1 MKVVKW
7 VQQGDESES
16 GQMAITETAKGRI
29 SDSLLQI
36 GNILLWWR
44 KQTLVALL
52 YLVVLILL
60 HISSRSS
67 GRSPR
72 RSSRRTSRRSYRTSI
87 RRSSDATP
95 GTSKHSAPLSESNH
109 PAAPANR
116 YFMWRE
122 ISGVHLHRLF
132 MWRKIYIRTM
142 KNIRCAPASSVPAR
156 SSCWTAC
163 NSSVSCLQCKLH
175 AEVNVL
181 TSLTLQR
188 CNQAGKDLSCSA
200 RWMGQ

>member
-1 MKVVKW
+1 MECLIVYYRSSCYRSGITSLVKKTDTCC
-7 VQQGDESES
+7 VD
-16 GQMAITETAKGRI
+16 
-29 SDSLLQI
+29 
-36 GNILLWWR
+36 
-44 KQTLVALL
+44 L
-52 YLVVLILL
+52 YLVVLTHKKRFYCTYQLDHLEDHLEVHQEDHIEFLL
-60 HISSRSS
+60 ERSS
-67 GRSPR
+67 
-72 RSSRRTSRRSYRTSI
+72 I
-87 RRSSDATP
+87 SSDATP

-122 ISGVHLHRLF
+122 ISGVLF
-132 MWRKIYIRTM
+132 MWRQIYMRTM

-175 AEVNVL
+175 AKVNLL
-181 TSLTLQR
+181 TSLTLQP

-200 RWMGQ
+200 R